1 MLASSHL
8 VEAEPLDDLT
18 LRPDHARAMLV
29 LGHGAG
35 SPMTSPFLTGFSTA
49 IAQLGIASHRFN
61 FPYMRA
67 GRRAPD
73 RAPVLVAAYREAA
86 QRAAGAAAGLPL
98 FAGGRSMGGRV
109 ASMAAAEG
117 MSVAGLVF
125 LAYPLHPPG
134 RPQRIRDAHLYDL
147 TVPMLFVQGSR
158 DPFAQPDLL
167 AAVLKRL
174 GSRAELLSVDGGDHA
189 FRRAGGTRDGAEIG
203 ASLAQPVAA
212 LIERLAPPR
221 G

>member
-1 MLASSHL
+1 
-8 VEAEPLDDLT
+8 
-18 LRPDHARAMLV
+18 MLV

-35 SPMTSPFLTGFSTA
+35 SPMTSPFLTGFCTA
-49 IAQLGIASHRFN
+49 IAQLGIASHRFD

-73 RAPVLVAAYREAA
+73 RAPVLIAAYREAA
-86 QRAAGAAAGLPL
+86 QRAADAAAGLPL
-98 FAGGRSMGGRV
+98 VAGGRSMGGRI

-117 MSVAGLVF
+117 MHVAALVF

-134 RPQRIRDAHLYDL
+134 RPERIRDAHLYDL

-167 AAVLKRL
+167 AAVLQRL
-174 GSRAELLSVDGGDHA
+174 GERAQLLSVEGGDHA
-189 FRRAGGTRDGAEIG
+189 FRRAGGLRDGAEIG

-212 LIERLAPPR
+212 FIERVAPHR